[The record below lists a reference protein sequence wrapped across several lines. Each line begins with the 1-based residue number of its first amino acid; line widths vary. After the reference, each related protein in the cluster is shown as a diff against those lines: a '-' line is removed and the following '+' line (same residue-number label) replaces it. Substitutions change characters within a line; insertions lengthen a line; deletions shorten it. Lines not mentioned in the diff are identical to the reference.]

1 VAYEVARRLE
11 QRPSAPR
18 PEALFVSGR
27 RAPTVPRADRLHL
40 ESDDRLVAELRR
52 QGGTDPRL
60 LDDKE
65 ILGMILPALRADYQ
79 AVETYTYRPGPPL
92 AIPLTAL
99 VGDADPRAT
108 PAEAAAW
115 GDHTTASFGLEVFS
129 GGHFYL
135 TEHQETLAALLRS
148 RLTSRV

>member
-1 VAYEVARRLE
+1 MTTPPGAARRHATPPHLFARPLSFLSCLPPS
-11 QRPSAPR
+11 RPSASR

-40 ESDDRLVAELRR
+40 ETDDCLVAELRR
-52 QGGTDPRL
+52 Q
-60 LDDKE
+60 
-65 ILGMILPALRADYQ
+65 
-79 AVETYTYRPGPPL
+79 V
-92 AIPLTAL
+92 TAL
-99 VGDADPRAT
+99 VGDADPRVT

-135 TEHQETLAALLRS
+135 TEHQEKLAALLRS